1 MRIVEAMNAILAPRP
16 LWPTRL
22 ARRVVSP
29 ALFDFWATRIN
40 PLWTLEQPLARLV
53 SRSKAS
59 RDAVTLVL
67 RPNRHWQGML
77 PGQHVN
83 VGVEIDGRRLVRSY
97 SPTVLEDG
105 SLAITVKAITGG
117 LVSGHLARDARIG
130 EVVALDTAFGEMA
143 LPAHA
148 DDLLLLAAGSG
159 ITPMRALLRS
169 LAARGMPV
177 KVDLM
182 YWARSRDE
190 LCFVDELDAMVAAHP
205 RLHVRYLL
213 TRDGVA
219 ADPRIDTIPLDG
231 IASLAERR
239 VLACGPGGFVQA
251 ARHRLDGQ
259 VARFDAEAFSLPA
272 PAAVSD
278 EGEVEVRL
286 ARSGRTVQL
295 SRGQSLLEGLEA
307 QGIRPRHGCRMGICN
322 TCACGRQSGT
332 TRQLLTG
339 DLSSEPSS
347 QVRLCI
353 SAPSTDLI
361 LDL

>member
-1 MRIVEAMNAILAPRP
+1 MNAILAPRL
-16 LWPTRL
+16 LWPVRL

-29 ALFDFWATRIN
+29 ALFDFWSTRIN

-53 SRSKAS
+53 SRVQAS

-67 RPNRHWQGML
+67 RPNRHWQGMHA
-77 PGQHVN
+77 GQHVN
-83 VGVEIDGRRLVRSY
+83 LGVEIEGRRLQRSY
-97 SPTVLEDG
+97 SPTVLGDG
-105 SLAITVKAITGG
+105 NLAITVKAINGG

-130 EVVALDTAFGEMA
+130 TVVSLDTAFGDMV
-143 LPAHA
+143 LPGET
-148 DDLLLLAAGSG
+148 DNLLLLAAGSG

-169 LAARGMPV
+169 LAERDMPV
-177 KVDLM
+177 DVDLM
-182 YWARSRDE
+182 YWARRRDE
-190 LCFVDELDAMVAAHP
+190 LCFVDELDALAAAHP
-205 RLHVRYLL
+205 RLRVSYLI
-213 TRDGVA
+213 TRDDA
-219 ADPRIDTIPLDG
+219 SPDPRIDTVSLD
-231 IASLAERR
+231 AVTALAGRR

-251 ARHRLDGQ
+251 ARSRLEGQ
-259 VARFDAEAFSLPA
+259 VAHFAAEAFSVPA
-272 PAAVSD
+272 RADGD
-278 EGEVEVRL
+278 EGEVQVHL
-286 ARSGRTVQL
+286 ARSGRTL
-295 SRGQSLLEGLEA
+295 SLPRNTSLLEGLEA

>member
-1 MRIVEAMNAILAPRP
+1 MNAIPAPRP
-16 LWPTRL
+16 LWPVRL

-29 ALFDFWATRIN
+29 ALFDFWATRVN

-53 SRSKAS
+53 SRSRAS
-59 RDAVTLVL
+59 SDAVTLVL

-83 VGVEIDGRRLVRSY
+83 FGVEIDGRRLVRSY
-97 SPTVLEDG
+97 SPTLLDDG
-105 SLAITVKAITGG
+105 NLAITVKAITGG

-130 EVVALDTAFGEMA
+130 EVIALDTAFGDMT
-143 LPAHA
+143 LPAA
-148 DDLLLLAAGSG
+148 TDNLLLLAAGSG

-169 LAARGMPV
+169 LAARGMPTN
-177 KVDLM
+177 VDLL
-182 YWARSRDE
+182 YWARRRDE
-190 LCFVDELDAMVAAHP
+190 LCFVDELDALAAAHP
-205 RLHVRYLL
+205 RFRVRYLL
-213 TRDGVA
+213 TRENDA
-219 ADPRIDTIPLDG
+219 SPDPRVDVLPLDA
-231 IASLAERR
+231 IAGLSGRR

-251 ARHRLDGQ
+251 ARSRLDGQ
-259 VARFDAEAFSLPA
+259 VAHFAAEAFSIPA
-272 PAAVSD
+272 RTD
-278 EGEVEVRL
+278 TEEGEVEVRL
-286 ARSGRTVQL
+286 ARSGRTLQM

-307 QGIRPRHGCRMGICN
+307 QGIRPPHGCRMGICN

>member
-1 MRIVEAMNAILAPRP
+1 MNAILAPRP
-16 LWPTRL
+16 LWPVRL

-29 ALFDFWATRIN
+29 ALFDFWSTRIN
-40 PLWTLEQPLARLV
+40 PLWTLEQPLARVL
-53 SRSKAS
+53 SRSQAS

-83 VGVEIDGRRLVRSY
+83 VGVEIAGRRLQRSY
-97 SPTVLEDG
+97 SPTVLDDG
-105 SLAITVKAITGG
+105 NLAITVKAITGG
-117 LVSGHLARDARIG
+117 VVSGHMAREARIG
-130 EVVALDTAFGEMA
+130 EVVALGAAFGDMA
-143 LPAHA
+143 LPAGN
-148 DDLLLLAAGSG
+148 DNLLLLAAGSG

-177 KVDLM
+177 DVDLM
-182 YWARSRDE
+182 YWARHRDE
-190 LCFVDELDAMVAAHP
+190 LCFVGELDALAAAYP
-205 RLHVRYLL
+205 RLHVHYLI
-213 TRDGVA
+213 TRDDA
-219 ADPRIDTIPLDG
+219 SPAPRVDTAPLD
-231 IASLAERR
+231 AVTSLAERR

-251 ARHRLDGQ
+251 ARSRLHGN
-259 VARFDAEAFSLPA
+259 VAHFDAEAFSVPA
-272 PAAVSD
+272 RVDGD

-286 ARSGRTVQL
+286 ALTGRTLQL
-295 SRGQSLLEGLEA
+295 PRGKSLLEGLEA
-307 QGIRPRHGCRMGICN
+307 QGIRPPNGCRMGICN

>member
-1 MRIVEAMNAILAPRP
+1 MRIVVPMNAILAPRP

-29 ALFDFWATRIN
+29 ALFDFWATRLN
-40 PLWTLEQPLARLV
+40 PLWTLEQPLAKLV
-53 SRSKAS
+53 SRSQAS

-67 RPNRHWQGML
+67 RPNRHWQGIQ

-105 SLAITVKAITGG
+105 NLAITVKAIVGG
-117 LVSGHLARDARIG
+117 LVSSHLARDARIG
-130 EVVALDTAFGEMA
+130 DVVALDTAFGDMV
-143 LPAHA
+143 LPGKSA
-148 DDLLLLAAGSG
+148 DLLLLAAGSG

-182 YWARSRDE
+182 YWARSHDE
-190 LCFVDELDAMVAAHP
+190 LCFVDELDAMAVAHP

-213 TRDGVA
+213 TRDGA
-219 ADPRIDTIPLDG
+219 EPDPHVDTAPLDA
-231 IASLAERR
+231 IAALADRR

-251 ARHRLDGQ
+251 ARSRLDGQ
-259 VARFDAEAFSLPA
+259 VAQFDAEAFSLPT
-272 PAAVSD
+272 AAATGD
-278 EGEVEVRL
+278 EGEVQVHL

>member
-1 MRIVEAMNAILAPRP
+1 MNAILAPRP
-16 LWPTRL
+16 QWPVRL

-29 ALFDFWATRIN
+29 ALFDFWATRVN

-53 SRSKAS
+53 SRSRAS
-59 RDAVTLVL
+59 ADAVTLVL
-67 RPNRHWQGML
+67 RPNRHWQGIL

-83 VGVEIDGRRLVRSY
+83 VGVEIDGRRLLRSY
-97 SPTVLEDG
+97 SPTVLDDG
-105 SLAITVKAITGG
+105 NLAITVKAIAGG

-130 EVVALDTAFGEMA
+130 DIVALDTAFGDMT
-143 LPAHA
+143 LPAA
-148 DDLLLLAAGSG
+148 TDNLLLLAAGSG

-169 LAARGMPV
+169 LAARGMPTN
-177 KVDLM
+177 VDLL
-182 YWARSRDE
+182 YWARRRDE
-190 LCFVDELDAMVAAHP
+190 LCFVAELDALAAAYP
-205 RLHVRYLL
+205 RFRVRYLL
-213 TRDGVA
+213 TRENDA
-219 ADPRIDTIPLDG
+219 SPDPRVDAVSLDA
-231 IASLAERR
+231 IAALPERR

-251 ARHRLDGQ
+251 ARSRLDGQ
-259 VARFDAEAFSLPA
+259 VAHFAAEAFSIPA
-272 PAAVSD
+272 RTD
-278 EGEVEVRL
+278 GEEGSVEVRL
-286 ARSGRTVQL
+286 ARSGLTLQL

>member
-1 MRIVEAMNAILAPRP
+1 MNAILAPRP

-29 ALFDFWATRIN
+29 ALFDFWATRLN
-40 PLWTLEQPLARLV
+40 PLWTLEQPLAKLV
-53 SRSKAS
+53 SRSQAS

-77 PGQHVN
+77 PGQHIN
-83 VGVEIDGRRLVRSY
+83 VGVEIEGRRLVRTY
-97 SPTVLEDG
+97 SPTPLDDG

-130 EVVALDTAFGEMA
+130 DVIALDTAFGDMV
-143 LPAHA
+143 LPGKT

-190 LCFVDELDAMVAAHP
+190 LCFVDELDALAAAHP

-213 TRDGVA
+213 TRDGTEPDPRVDSVSLDAVA
-219 ADPRIDTIPLDG
+219 A
-231 IASLAERR
+231 LADRR

-251 ARHRLDGQ
+251 ARSRLHGE
-259 VARFDAEAFSLPA
+259 VAHFDAEAFNLPA
-272 PAAVSD
+272 AAATGD

-286 ARSGRTVQL
+286 ARSGRTLRL

>member
-1 MRIVEAMNAILAPRP
+1 MNAILAPRP
-16 LWPTRL
+16 LWPIRL

-29 ALFDFWATRIN
+29 ALFDFWATRLN

-53 SRSKAS
+53 SRTQAS
-59 RDAVTLVL
+59 RDAVTLIL
-67 RPNRHWQGML
+67 RPNRHWQGMHA
-77 PGQHVN
+77 GQHVN
-83 VGVEIDGRRLVRSY
+83 LGVEIQGRRFVRSY
-97 SPTVLEDG
+97 SPTPLDDG
-105 SLAITVKAITGG
+105 TLAITVKAIAGG

-130 EVVALDTAFGEMA
+130 DVVALDTAFGEMV
-143 LPAHA
+143 LPAKT

-169 LAARGMPV
+169 LAAGGMPANV
-177 KVDLM
+177 HLM
-182 YWARSRDE
+182 YWARRRDE
-190 LCFVDELDAMVAAHP
+190 LCFVDELDALAAAHP
-205 RLHVRYLL
+205 RLRVTYLL
-213 TRDGVA
+213 TRDDA
-219 ADPRIDTIPLDG
+219 SPDPRIDVASLDA
-231 IASLAERR
+231 IASLAECR

-251 ARHRLDGQ
+251 ARHRLQGT
-259 VARFDAEAFSLPA
+259 VKHFAAEAFSSPPRA
-272 PAAVSD
+272 DGD
-278 EGEVEVRL
+278 EGDVEVRL
-286 ARSGRTVQL
+286 ARSGRTVTL